1 MAPDVNYYKNIP
13 NPAEIEAIFEPY
25 DMAECMSDLEF
36 FPEFMHDLIDDHP
49 GVAHLSTVLDRML
62 AVALR
67 VGGFGL

>member
-1 MAPDVNYYKNIP
+1 
-13 NPAEIEAIFEPY
+13 
-25 DMAECMSDLEF
+25 MAECMSDLEF